1 MSVSEPARHHLYEA
15 ARTGHWDDDAA
26 EALMSLLP
34 PVGWADVATKQDLR
48 ALEDSLRGEIAELR
62 GEVRGTLRGE
72 IGGLRGELCGE
83 IGGLRGE
90 IGGLHGEIGELR
102 AEMHREIGLVRS
114 DLAHQTRTMLF
125 SLVGLLIAGAGVA
138 RGTAQLVS

>member
-15 ARTGHWDDDAA
+15 ARTGHWDDGAA

-48 ALEDSLRGEIAELR
+48 ALEDSLRGE
-62 GEVRGTLRGE
+62 
-72 IGGLRGELCGE
+72 
-83 IGGLRGE
+83 LRGE
-90 IGGLHGEIGELR
+90 IGGLHGEIGGLRGEMRAEIGGLRGELGGLR
-102 AEMHREIGLVRS
+102 AELHREIGLVRS

-125 SLVGLLIAGAGVA
+125 SLIGLLIAGAGVA
-138 RGTAQLVS
+138 IGTAQLVS